1 MPNKLTPEDIE
12 SLGEEYR
19 DMLLDEERMS
29 EGGPDVVM
37 TSFGYVELWT
47 DGEVT
52 TTHDGLLG
60 QFDEDGDWTPNDDYD
75 DDDGEGEE

>member
-12 SLGEEYR
+12 HLRKEYR
-19 DMLLDEERMS
+19 EMLLDEERMA
-29 EGGPDVVM
+29 EGGPDDVM
-37 TSFGYVELWT
+37 TSFGYVNLWT

-60 QFDEDGDWTPNDDYD
+60 TFDNDGDWTPNEDGDDA
-75 DDDGEGEE
+75 GEGEE

>member
-12 SLGEEYR
+12 HLREEYR
-19 DMLLDEERMS
+19 EMRLDEERMS
-29 EGGPDVVM
+29 EGGPDDVM
-37 TSFGYVELWT
+37 TNMGYVSLWT

-60 QFDEDGDWTPNDDYD
+60 KFDEDGDWTPNEDGDDA
-75 DDDGEGEE
+75 EGEE